1 MRETGHL
8 RGKSLIT
15 GQLIPQGKV
24 PLFNRILLRIMQEVL
39 FVAKQTSKINKDHHT
54 PPEGVVVVEGNDYP
68 VDLAPG
74 GRLQYYYLIWDQK
87 EYHPRVDHFSTSNRI
102 VTFSHNSQR
111 LRRSSKTK
119 VSVGLCSGNASKESD
134 YSGKNECKPG
144 FLQQVVSGAKA
155 REKMEASDRPKC
167 DRKIC
172 FDFMWEDVRSSSE
185 PYLSV

>member
-87 EYHPRVDHFSTSNRI
+87 EYHPRVALILKHGYKIILVHPIKLSHFPTI
-102 VTFSHNSQR
+102 H
-111 LRRSSKTK
+111 
-119 VSVGLCSGNASKESD
+119 SGYAD
-134 YSGKNECKPG
+134 P
-144 FLQQVVSGAKA
+144 
-155 REKMEASDRPKC
+155 
-167 DRKIC
+167 
-172 FDFMWEDVRSSSE
+172 
-185 PYLSV
+185 